1 MKLQRSALD
10 HILSQLDKP
19 DATHCWSRED
29 IDAAREELR
38 DLRHEAYMSRCRGD
52 VLAEINDQLRSE
64 VDTRN
69 ITIDHLAAE
78 NAAMREALRE
88 LLAADEAWWHGQGD
102 PRDGTPL
109 LLRMD
114 DARKRARTALGGR
127 DE

>member
-64 VDTRN
+64 VDTRTM
-69 ITIDHLAAE
+69 TIDRLAAE
-78 NAAMREALRE
+78 NARLRDALLSFTEAGCPCS
-88 LLAADEAWWHGQGD
+88 DC
-102 PRDGTPL
+102 T
-109 LLRMD
+109 
-114 DARKRARTALGGR
+114 RARTALGGR